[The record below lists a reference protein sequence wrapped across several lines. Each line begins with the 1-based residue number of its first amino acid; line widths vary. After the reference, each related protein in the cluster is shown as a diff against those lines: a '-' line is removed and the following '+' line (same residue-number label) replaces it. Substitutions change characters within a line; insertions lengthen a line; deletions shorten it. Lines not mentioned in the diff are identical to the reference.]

1 MKETF
6 FVYKFFFS
14 TDGALLF
21 IFLFILQSTPF
32 PFLVLAQQ
40 NDENRRLHGNIVR
53 VKCSIKLNVAENAT
67 LFVESVCEMHRER
80 SSRVSWPGSGQIV
93 METEK
98 EERGAFYKI
107 VPRIST
113 SLCCSAFLN
122 AGISSGYLTNFTLI
136 HRLDFHVALP
146 SLLFFLHFIY
156 FLLSSFRKLG
166 KSMKRLHRLNIVRT
180 SFLSILDCCAWM
192 LLRLFTSL
200 LSSTYGLQ

>member
-80 SSRVSWPGSGQIV
+80 SSRVSWPGSGQVV

-136 HRLDFHVALP
+136 H
-146 SLLFFLHFIY
+146 
-156 FLLSSFRKLG
+156 
-166 KSMKRLHRLNIVRT
+166 
-180 SFLSILDCCAWM
+180 
-192 LLRLFTSL
+192 
-200 LSSTYGLQ
+200 

>member
-1 MKETF
+1 M
-6 FVYKFFFS
+6 
-14 TDGALLF
+14 LF

-40 NDENRRLHGNIVR
+40 NDENRLHGNIVR

-122 AGISSGYLTNFTLI
+122 AGISSGYLTNFISFLI

-200 LSSTYGLQ
+200 LSSTYALQ